1 MFRVPGSFWERS
13 MLVKPA
19 DGREVICH
27 ATAWDFY
34 DGADVRIRMCS
45 RDNNFEDFA
54 TIFHEMGHIQ
64 YFMQYK
70 HQPQVF
76 RDGANGGFHEAIG
89 ELMGMMSATP
99 KHLHKIGLM
108 NSLVEDEELDI
119 NFLMSQALITVTT
132 LPFHLVNDLWRWRV
146 FHGDYEEKEWNA
158 EYWRLKWD
166 IVGVAPPGERPQEE
180 AWLDPPTLFHINQ
193 DYDMI
198 RYFTRYEPVFLRGCG
213 KSFFILNTE

>member
-1 MFRVPGSFWERS
+1 MGTFWERS
-13 MLVKPA
+13 MLVKPE

-34 DGADVRIRMCS
+34 DGEDVRIRMCS

-76 RDGANGGFHEAIG
+76 RDGANAGFHEAIG
-89 ELMGMMSATP
+89 ELMGMMSATQ
-99 KHLHKIGLM
+99 KHLHKLGLM
-108 NSLVEDEELDI
+108 DSLVEDEELDI

-146 FHGDYEEKEWNA
+146 FHGDYMEKEWNTSFRHPLA
-158 EYWRLKWD
+158 WLLW
-166 IVGVAPPGERPQEE
+166 GERTQEE

-198 RYFTRYEPVFLRGCG
+198 RYFTRYGTIYLCLGGGHTDPHEQDHPPVLVC
-213 KSFFILNTE
+213 

>member
-1 MFRVPGSFWERS
+1 
-13 MLVKPA
+13 MLVKPE

-34 DGADVRIRMCS
+34 DGEDVRIRMCS

-89 ELMGMMSATP
+89 ELMGMGTP
-99 KHLHKIGLM
+99 RRSIC
-108 NSLVEDEELDI
+108 
-119 NFLMSQALITVTT
+119 
-132 LPFHLVNDLWRWRV
+132 
-146 FHGDYEEKEWNA
+146 
-158 EYWRLKWD
+158 
-166 IVGVAPPGERPQEE
+166 
-180 AWLDPPTLFHINQ
+180 
-193 DYDMI
+193 
-198 RYFTRYEPVFLRGCG
+198 TRSG
-213 KSFFILNTE
+213 